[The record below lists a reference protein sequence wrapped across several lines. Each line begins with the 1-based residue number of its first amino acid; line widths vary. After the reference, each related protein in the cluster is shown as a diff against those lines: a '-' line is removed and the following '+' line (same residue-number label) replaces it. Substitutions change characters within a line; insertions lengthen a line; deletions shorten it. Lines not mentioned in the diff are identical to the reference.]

1 MALPQAGA
9 PQGAE
14 QPGVSAPPL
23 AQAEASLPRSPR
35 APVQAAFGSGGGAAL
50 VFRDYASI

>member
-23 AQAEASLPRSPR
+23 AQSEASLPRSPR

>member
-1 MALPQAGA
+1 MEHRQAGA

-14 QPGVSAPPL
+14 QPGSSSG
-23 AQAEASLPRSPR
+23 SLPQMEGSQPR
-35 APVQAAFGSGGGAAL
+35 TTKAPVQAAFGSGGGAAL